1 MKCYDE
7 QLRQLQAQCARKK
20 KLEASLGELRAQR
33 KTYAARTEELRQLLS
48 DEQADV
54 DRLEGRSLAA
64 FFYNVIGKMDEKL
77 TQERQEAYAA
87 QVKYDAAARE
97 LLGAEE
103 DLTRCET
110 ELAALQGCEDRYA
123 SVLQEKTMAVK
134 AAGGSTAEKILELEE
149 RQGYLM
155 SQKQE
160 LQEAW
165 DAGRAALSCADY
177 ILSQLDSAEG
187 WGTWDLLGG
196 GLVTDLMKH
205 SRLDDAQAAVETLQ
219 TRLRRFKTE
228 LADVTI
234 DANIQVS
241 IDGFLRVADYFFDG
255 IFADWAVLDRIR
267 QSQEQV
273 QYTRSQISGVLA
285 HLRTLMDQA
294 ETELLRIS
302 DETEQLVRSVSM

>member
-20 KLEASLGELRAQR
+20 KLEASLEELRAQR
-33 KTYAARTEELRQLLS
+33 KAYAARTEALQQLLS
-48 DEQADV
+48 DELADV
-54 DRLEGRSLAA
+54 ERLEGRSLAA
-64 FFYNVIGKMDEKL
+64 FFYQVIGKMEEKL
-77 TQERQEAYAA
+77 TQEQQEAYAA
-87 QVKYDAAARE
+87 RVKYEVAARE

-103 DLTRCET
+103 DLKQCEA
-110 ELAALQGCEDRYA
+110 ELASLQGCEARYA
-123 SVLQEKTMAVK
+123 SVLQEKTLAVK
-134 AAGGSTAEKILELEE
+134 AAGGSTAEKLLELEE

-160 LQEAW
+160 LQEAQ
-165 DAGRAALSCADY
+165 DAGRAALSCADQ
-177 ILSQLDSAEG
+177 ILSQLDSAES

-196 GLVTDLMKH
+196 GLVTDLVKH
-205 SRLDDAQAAVETLQ
+205 SRLDEAQTSVEILQ

-255 IFADWAVLDRIR
+255 IFADWAVLDRIH

-273 QYTRSQISGVLA
+273 QYTRNQISGVLG
-285 HLRTLMDQA
+285 HLRALMDQA
-294 ETELLRIS
+294 EADLLRIS
-302 DETEQLVRSVSM
+302 QEAEQLVGSVSM